1 MHLERLILILETVA
15 QAGRAMTVTDIGA
28 ATNLP
33 KASTYRLVRDL
44 VDTGL
49 LEPTSKGNFALGA
62 RFRRIARQD
71 LDEKHIVDCARPLMR
86 QAADSHGAAFFMA
99 RLRGRGVEIIH
110 VETPRDDRVSYLHPG
125 LGYRPLHAC
134 SCAKAIAAF
143 SNEPMIRTALE
154 GRLRAYTDYTHTD
167 SVELEAEF
175 AAIRHRGFAECV
187 QEIEVGIC
195 SVAAPVLQ
203 KELGA
208 TMSLG
213 ATGSTRL
220 FNEEYRSTLGQSLM
234 DMAGAF
240 AVRLE
245 ERAPTLVSRQVQA
258 G

>member
-15 QAGRAMTVTDIGA
+15 QAGRAMTVTEIGA
-28 ATNLP
+28 ATHLP

-49 LEPTSKGNFALGA
+49 LEPRSKGAFALGA
-62 RFRRIARQD
+62 RLRRMVRQD
-71 LDEKHIVDCARPLMR
+71 LGEQHIVDCARPLMR

-99 RLRGRGVEIIH
+99 RLRGHGVEIIH
-110 VETPRDDRVSYLHPG
+110 VETPRDERVSYLHPG

-154 GRLRAYTDYTHTD
+154 GKLRAYTDYTHTD
-167 SVELEAEF
+167 MAELEVEF
-175 AAIRHRGFAECV
+175 SAIRHRGFAECV

-195 SVAAPVLQ
+195 SVAAPVHQ
-203 KELGA
+203 RELGA
-208 TMSLG
+208 IMSLG

-220 FNEEYRSTLGQSLM
+220 FTEDYRSTLGQSLI

-240 AVRLE
+240 AAQLE
-245 ERAPTLVSRQVQA
+245 ETAPPSAIPDVQA